1 MLNSEIKSKIDRLWD
16 SFWSGGISNPLTVV
30 EQISYLLFIKKL
42 DDIEIAKE
50 KKAKIITITSNVF
63 SEISFLS
70 NIVFK
75 ISVENNG
82 FFNLRWSEFV
92 HYDSENMFKNMQDKV
107 FPFLKSYSD
116 DESIFSD
123 QMKDAVFLIQKPS
136 LLYEA
141 VQLIS
146 SIN

>member
-70 NIVFK
+70 DIVFK

-82 FFNLRWSEFV
+82 FFNSYIVPMELCNIILTALFEKNKTSIYAELKENSLVKDFLFT
-92 HYDSENMFKNMQDKV
+92 SEN
-107 FPFLKSYSD
+107 
-116 DESIFSD
+116 
-123 QMKDAVFLIQKPS
+123 
-136 LLYEA
+136 
-141 VQLIS
+141 
-146 SIN
+146 